1 MPLTPQRAAF
11 FDVDNTLVRGSTIYF
26 LGRGMYQRG
35 FFTKSDISRFVLANL
50 RFRLTG
56 TEKQDEINRFQKS
69 AQDFIG
75 GHNVSEIKA
84 VAQEIYDEYVSPALW
99 EGTIEIAQRH
109 LNDGVEVWLVTA
121 APEDMATLIAER
133 LGFTGALGSKAAIED
148 GHYTGAMNG
157 PLLHGREKATAIQQL
172 AKEKGFDLAKRKI
185 DEGNKVI
192 IITARMPTQ
201 SKEVEIVADMLGIK
215 RSDIYYTSH
224 KNKWEFIK
232 KLNVSVHYD
241 NNADQIEQI
250 NRLTKSHG
258 VLI

>member
-1 MPLTPQRAAF
+1 MSLKQQRAAF

-75 GHNVSEIKA
+75 GHNVTEINT

-121 APEDMATLIAER
+121 APEDMATLIAQR
-133 LGFTGALGSKAAIED
+133 LGFTGAIGSKAAIKD
-148 GHYTGAMNG
+148 GFYTGEMNG
-157 PLLHGREKATAIQQL
+157 PLLHGREKATAIKEL
-172 AKEKGFDLAKRKI
+172 AREHGFDLETCFGYS
-185 DEGNKVI
+185 DSHNDLPLLLTVGNPSVI
-192 IITARMPTQ
+192 NPDAILRIRALKEKWPIHDFRRMRF
-201 SKEVEIVADMLGIK
+201 V
-215 RSDIYYTSH
+215 
-224 KNKWEFIK
+224 
-232 KLNVSVHYD
+232 
-241 NNADQIEQI
+241 
-250 NRLTKSHG
+250 NRLLGPMVSRLAWLGTRLTPRRKSR
-258 VLI
+258 